1 MKVNW
6 KGLEVSKN
14 LIFCVNTP
22 LKLKKKIGAEGR
34 KKDPRNRDIHNSFM
48 TIGIFNLKKGYV
60 NSL

>member
-22 LKLKKKIGAEGR
+22 LELKKKWEVKEGR
-34 KKDPRNRDIHNSFM
+34 KKDPRKRDVHNSFM
-48 TIGIFNLKKGYV
+48 TMGIFNLK
-60 NSL
+60 